1 MQTKTINPYDE
12 WLRPPMS
19 FSGHRAR
26 FLAQVFLMLT
36 YLAAAGELMAQERS
50 LVPDDTAE
58 RTAKRMAG
66 EIYGGRFALAKTAA
80 DKTALAAEMI
90 EAALK
95 VQNGSADQFVLLR
108 IARDVALGAGDAP
121 TALAA
126 VKELVQRFEVAAA
139 TLTAE
144 TFLAA
149 AQQATMSGQRKAVAE
164 AGPSVLAQLS
174 QADEHELAI
183 RVCEAAREAAQKARE
198 FKLAADLSGRLPELR
213 RMQKEFQT
221 YREALAVMEDDP
233 AQPGANLTAGRY
245 LCLVK
250 GDWQRGVPMLALGS
264 DADLRSVALLE
275 LRGAASADAQ
285 TVIGDAWWD
294 AAETRPGDERDL
306 LRLRAG
312 SWYRQAAPSV
322 AGGLAGMKIKQRLD
336 AISKLGREIPAA
348 SSPPATLQKSPPLAI
363 APFDEK
369 AATQYQAAWAKHLN
383 VPVLWTNTIGM
394 RFVLIP
400 PGEFDMEATEKE
412 TVRLLDEAK
421 ARVQK
426 SPGGDLERLPS
437 EAPKHRVRITRPYYA
452 GIWEVTQAEY
462 ERVMGTNPSRLKGNP
477 SRPVEHVSWS
487 EAVDFCRRLGELAEE
502 KKAGAVYRLLTE
514 AEWEYACRAGTTTQY
529 RSGDDEGILGQYAWW
544 ANNSAGRTQPVGQLR
559 PNAFGLFDMWGNVWE
574 WCADWHADDRY
585 ANSSPED
592 PTGPDSGSSRVLCG
606 GSWRTTL
613 RDYSAP
619 RIITSAPP
627 EERSSAWGF
636 RVAKMTGG
644 T

>member
-221 YREALAVMEDDP
+221 YREALAVMEDDISTGYGCI
-233 AQPGANLTAGRY
+233 Q
-245 LCLVK
+245 VK
-250 GDWQRGVPMLALGS
+250 PLHEKPPPKNS
-264 DADLRSVALLE
+264 
-275 LRGAASADAQ
+275 
-285 TVIGDAWWD
+285 T
-294 AAETRPGDERDL
+294 
-306 LRLRAG
+306 
-312 SWYRQAAPSV
+312 
-322 AGGLAGMKIKQRLD
+322 
-336 AISKLGREIPAA
+336 LGR
-348 SSPPATLQKSPPLAI
+348 
-363 APFDEK
+363 
-369 AATQYQAAWAKHLN
+369 
-383 VPVLWTNTIGM
+383 M
-394 RFVLIP
+394 RW
-400 PGEFDMEATEKE
+400 PGETI
-412 TVRLLDEAK
+412 
-421 ARVQK
+421 
-426 SPGGDLERLPS
+426 PG
-437 EAPKHRVRITRPYYA
+437 
-452 GIWEVTQAEY
+452 
-462 ERVMGTNPSRLKGNP
+462 
-477 SRPVEHVSWS
+477 
-487 EAVDFCRRLGELAEE
+487 
-502 KKAGAVYRLLTE
+502 
-514 AEWEYACRAGTTTQY
+514 
-529 RSGDDEGILGQYAWW
+529 
-544 ANNSAGRTQPVGQLR
+544 
-559 PNAFGLFDMWGNVWE
+559 
-574 WCADWHADDRY
+574 
-585 ANSSPED
+585 
-592 PTGPDSGSSRVLCG
+592 
-606 GSWRTTL
+606 
-613 RDYSAP
+613 
-619 RIITSAPP
+619 
-627 EERSSAWGF
+627 
-636 RVAKMTGG
+636 
-644 T
+644 

>member
-12 WLRPPMS
+12 WLGPTMS

-26 FLAQVFLMLT
+26 FLAQVFLTLT
-36 YLAAAGELMAQERS
+36 YLAVGGELMAQERS
-50 LVPDDTAE
+50 PAPEEAAE
-58 RTAKRMAG
+58 QTAKRMAG

-164 AGPSVLAQLS
+164 AAPSVLAQLS

-348 SSPPATLQKSPPLAI
+348 SSPPEPPQTPPLAI

-369 AATQYQAAWAKHLN
+369 AGKQHQAAWAKHLK
-383 VPVLWTNTIGM
+383 VPVLWTNSIGI

-400 PGEFDMEATEKE
+400 PGEFDMGSTAEEVA
-412 TVRLLDEAK
+412 RLLDEAK
-421 ARVQK
+421 RDKAPHWYLD
-426 SPGGDLERLPS
+426 SLPR
-437 EAPKHRVRITRPYYA
+437 EAPGHRVKITKPFYL
-452 GIWEVTQAEY
+452 GSCELTQAEY
-462 ERVMGTNPSRLKGNP
+462 ERVTGSNPSNFKGNP
-477 SRPVEHVSWS
+477 NCPVEGVNWD
-487 EAVDFCRRLGELAEE
+487 EASAFCRKLGELAQER
-502 KKAGAVYRLLTE
+502 ATGTAYRLPTE
-514 AEWEYACRAGTTTQY
+514 AEWEYACRAGTTTRY
-529 RSGDDEGILGQYAWW
+529 NLGDSPEVLTMSVWW
-544 ANNSAGRTQPVGQLR
+544 GRTSPGRPQPVGRLR
-559 PNAFGLFDMWGNVWE
+559 PNAWGLYDMHGNVWE
-574 WCADWHADDRY
+574 WCQDWYANNYYGLSPPENPSGPAAGQQRVCRGGGWNDDRTFY
-585 ANSSPED
+585 CRASYRGGRAPGDRNSY
-592 PTGPDSGSSRVLCG
+592 R
-606 GSWRTTL
+606 
-613 RDYSAP
+613 
-619 RIITSAPP
+619 
-627 EERSSAWGF
+627 GF
-636 RVAKMTGG
+636 RVARTIAP
-644 T
+644 